1 MAVLTERPGAG
12 EYAPYYERY
21 VGRVPE
27 GDVVELLAQQ
37 AGEAA
42 AFLRA
47 VPASRADHRYEPGK
61 WSVKEVVGH
70 VSDAERIFAYRL
82 LRIARGDQTPL
93 PGFDENEYAA
103 VAGPGFSA
111 RTLESLVSEWEDVRR
126 ATLSLLHSLDRE
138 ALARTGTAS
147 NFTVSARA
155 LAHILYGHMDHHLAI
170 LRERYLGGA

>member
-1 MAVLTERPGAG
+1 MAVVTGRPGAG
-12 EYAPYYERY
+12 EYAPYYEKY
-21 VGRVPE
+21 VSRVPE
-27 GDVVELLAQQ
+27 GDVVEVLARQ

-47 VPASRADHRYEPGK
+47 VPAERGDHRYEPGK

-70 VSDAERIFAYRL
+70 VSDAERIFAYRA

-93 PGFDENEYAA
+93 PGFDENEYAR

-111 RTLESLVSEWEDVRR
+111 RTMESLVSEWEDVRR
-126 ATLSLLHSLDRE
+126 ATLSLLHSLDEE

-147 NFTVSARA
+147 EVTVSVRA
-155 LAHILYGHMDHHLAI
+155 LAFILFGHMDHHLAI